1 MTLSKIIIG
10 ALGWLCLYS
19 TSFAEVD
26 AIKPELTQ
34 LRKDIEAKRQK
45 LDIPAIGLTLV
56 DKDNI
61 IWTGAFGVADRESAK
76 PATVDTVFRIGS
88 ITKSFTALAT
98 LILVNDGKLRLDE
111 KLKDIA
117 PELPVKNKWQSTHP
131 IRILH
136 LLEHTAGLTDLN
148 SNEFDFNK
156 PLTLE
161 QAFKRG
167 PERVAQWP
175 PGTHH
180 SYTNVGAGILAYV
193 IEKRSGKTY
202 EAFVEQRIF
211 KPLNMTSASFF
222 DDEKTMR
229 QLATGYNTNGYSA
242 IPYWQMTF
250 RAFGAINLKPKDM
263 APFLHLLL
271 NKGRYQDQTLLPA
284 SLIER
289 MEIPTTSLAAQ
300 SGLQFG
306 YGSGMYTFFHDG
318 FVFYGHG
325 GDGDGY
331 LSRYGYNRAAK
342 MAYFVVINVFRDSDL
357 VKIRRLIEDF
367 IIRQLPESEFH
378 SIKLKKKELKQYT
391 GTYET
396 ASWRFP
402 GSKKQIQIKLDK
414 GQLLLKKQKGKAKKL
429 IPVTKQ
435 HFRLKDEPIATMAF
449 VRDEKNRLYLQTD
462 FDNFQKID

>member
-76 PATVDTVFRIGS
+76 PATADTVFRIGS

-131 IRILH
+131 ILISH
-136 LLEHTAGLTDLN
+136 LLEHTAGLTDLT
-148 SNEFDFNK
+148 SNEFNFNE
-156 PLTLE
+156 PLTLK

-167 PERVAQWP
+167 PERVAQWA

-180 SYTNVGAGILAYV
+180 SYTNVDAGILAYV

-222 DDEKTMR
+222 DDEKTMQ
-229 QLATGYNTNGYSA
+229 QLATGYNTMA
-242 IPYWQMTF
+242 IKDKTITKERIHS
-250 RAFGAINLKPKDM
+250 RAVSERKSTLCRECGCWYFH
-263 APFLHLLL
+263 PF
-271 NKGRYQDQTLLPA
+271 DQ
-284 SLIER
+284 
-289 MEIPTTSLAAQ
+289 
-300 SGLQFG
+300 
-306 YGSGMYTFFHDG
+306 
-318 FVFYGHG
+318 
-325 GDGDGY
+325 
-331 LSRYGYNRAAK
+331 
-342 MAYFVVINVFRDSDL
+342 
-357 VKIRRLIEDF
+357 
-367 IIRQLPESEFH
+367 
-378 SIKLKKKELKQYT
+378 
-391 GTYET
+391 
-396 ASWRFP
+396 
-402 GSKKQIQIKLDK
+402 
-414 GQLLLKKQKGKAKKL
+414 
-429 IPVTKQ
+429 
-435 HFRLKDEPIATMAF
+435 
-449 VRDEKNRLYLQTD
+449 
-462 FDNFQKID
+462 